1 MTRLMEVFRKVFMGT
16 TVKTV
21 FALFVL
27 LFLMSPVLQASED
40 CNSLAPVWKLDGT
53 DCTIYPYY
61 YTVGLSSS
69 ASSHCQCNEDYHN
82 YSLNGSATEYW
93 RALWCHN
100 CDCVYTCKE
109 PVYSCDGTS
118 QNCDFPYG
126 YGCGDTHPRFGCYLC
141 YGCGHDGCSESGS
154 WNDKSFHRT
163 YNYTSDIGHDGYSG
177 THNYQSNLDITAIF
191 NIGQVPNDPNCWV
204 KPEVHYSEYSPT
216 VTVKA
221 KDGGDCCSGGGMQ
234 IIRIWCVGGYH
245 VKEVKVVKTGN
256 AKLADV
262 VEVNT
267 TECTLTSH
275 NSSIEV
281 RLIPLNGKIKYQPKK
296 KQTITVSCQFY
307 DSAGNGCGSGSAAVT
322 FILDCPPQTKGS
334 I

>member
-1 MTRLMEVFRKVFMGT
+1 MTRLMEVFMGT

-21 FALFVL
+21 FALCVL

-61 YTVGLSSS
+61 YRVGLSSS

-93 RALWCHN
+93 RGLGCQD

-118 QNCDFPYG
+118 AGCFVPEGED
-126 YGCGDTHPRFGCYLC
+126 GCGDTHPRFGCYLC
-141 YGCGHDGCSESGS
+141 YGCDYAGCSESGS

-163 YNYTSDIGHDGYSG
+163 YSSATDIGHDGYSG
-177 THNYQSNLDITAIF
+177 THNFQSNLDITAIF
-191 NIGQVPNDPNCWV
+191 NVGQVPNDPNCWV
-204 KPEVHYSEYSPT
+204 KPEVRYSEYSNT
-216 VTVKA
+216 VTVRA

-234 IIRIWCVGGYH
+234 IIRIWCVGGSH
-245 VKEVKVVKTGN
+245 VKEVKAEQTAGN
-256 AKLADV
+256 ADLAEIV
-262 VEVNT
+262 KVNV

-281 RLIPLNGKIKYQPKK
+281 RLIPRNGEIRYQAGKT
-296 KQTITVSCQFY
+296 QTITVSCQFY

-322 FILDCPPQTKGS
+322 FILDCPPHTKGS